1 MEAQL
6 DTIRE
11 YLKKHDLQGKVAE
24 AVTKCVQVLPEDPN
38 KFLAEYFAE
47 KAGLKL
53 GGGGGEQQQS
63 KKEKKK
69 KEKKE
74 GGGKKEEKKADP
86 EADAKARA
94 KKVKAIEK
102 EGGKKGVEIEGA
114 SDMGGLAFFC
124 TTLMEPDGDMADLE
138 LAFAAMNAKPP
149 EDPEEERRGGAGHV
163 GKMVFSA
170 GVDNLQIVCN
180 MPEDLQ
186 VDKEMDDGKTRK
198 AMFADKWVQHVL
210 DNFAKESPGLK
221 AEGDANFAK
230 ASIPA
235 KKDIGFFPLKFKDD
249 AMSFAYGL
257 LRTNN
262 CFKDDASSEGKVYGD
277 FEDCDY

>member
-1 MEAQL
+1 MG
-6 DTIRE
+6 
-11 YLKKHDLQGKVAE
+11 KKKG
-24 AVTKCVQVLPEDPN
+24 
-38 KFLAEYFAE
+38 
-47 KAGLKL
+47 
-53 GGGGGEQQQS
+53 
-63 KKEKKK
+63 KK

-86 EADAKARA
+86 EADATARA

-149 EDPEEERRGGAGHV
+149 EDPE
-163 GKMVFSA
+163 
-170 GVDNLQIVCN
+170 
-180 MPEDLQ
+180 

-210 DNFAKESPGLK
+210 DNFA
-221 AEGDANFAK
+221 
-230 ASIPA
+230 
-235 KKDIGFFPLKFKDD
+235 
-249 AMSFAYGL
+249 
-257 LRTNN
+257 
-262 CFKDDASSEGKVYGD
+262 
-277 FEDCDY
+277 